1 MARTTGSST
10 KAKVLGAA
18 LELFGSD
25 GYAATSLDDV
35 ARRVGIRKQTLLYYF
50 PSKDDLF
57 TAAALQA
64 AGDVFEALDGALRSG
79 DPGGLD
85 RLPIFIGAVSDLAS
99 ERPEVLGLI
108 REAAR
113 AGPPLSDQVSK
124 ALQPLVD
131 PAVEWL
137 EKGMADGV
145 VRRQNARVALL
156 SIYSAVIGHL
166 TEDSVQ
172 RALLDADARRVATDE
187 LVEFLR
193 AALQP

>member
-18 LELFGSD
+18 LELFGTD

-35 ARRVGIRKQTLLYYF
+35 ARSVGIRKQTLLYYF

-64 AGDVFEALDGALRSG
+64 AGDVFEALDGALRSH

-113 AGPPLSDQVSK
+113 AGPPLSDRVSK

-172 RALLDADARRVATDE
+172 GALLDAGARRVATDE

-193 AALQP
+193 AALAP

>member
-1 MARTTGSST
+1 MARTTGKAT
-10 KAKVLGAA
+10 KGKVLRAA
-18 LELFGSD
+18 VELFGTD
-25 GYAATSLDDV
+25 GYAATSLDDL
-35 ARRVGIRKQTLLYYF
+35 ARRVGIRKQTLLYHF

-57 TAAALQA
+57 TAAALEA
-64 AGDVFEALDGALRSG
+64 ARDVFQALDGALAAH
-79 DPGGLD
+79 DPGGMD
-85 RLPIFIGAVSDLAS
+85 RLPIFIGAVTELSRR
-99 ERPEVLGLI
+99 RPEVLGLI
-108 REAAR
+108 REVAR
-113 AGPPLSDQVSK
+113 AGPPLSDQVSR

-156 SIYSAVIGHL
+156 SIYSTVIGHL

-193 AALQP
+193 EALEP

>member
-1 MARTTGSST
+1 MARTTGQST
-10 KAKVLGAA
+10 KAKVQRAA
-18 LELFGSD
+18 VELFGTD

-35 ARRVGIRKQTLLYYF
+35 ARRVGIRKQTLLYHF

-57 TAAALQA
+57 TAAALEA
-64 AGDVFEALDGALRSG
+64 ARDVFEALDGALSAH
-79 DPGGLD
+79 DPGGMD
-85 RLPIFIGAVSDLAS
+85 RLPIFIGAVTELAR

-108 REAAR
+108 REVAR
-113 AGPPLSDQVSK
+113 AGPPLSDHVSK

-145 VRRQNARVALL
+145 VRRQNARGALL
-156 SIYSAVIGHL
+156 SIYSTVVGHP

-193 AALQP
+193 EALEP

>member
-1 MARTTGSST
+1 
-10 KAKVLGAA
+10 VLAAA

-25 GYAATSLDDV
+25 GYSATSLDDL
-35 ARRVGIRKQTLLYYF
+35 ARHVGIRKQTLLYYF

-57 TAAALQA
+57 TAAALEA
-64 AGDVFEALDGALRSG
+64 ARDVFEALDGALAER

-85 RLPIFIGAVSDLAS
+85 RLPIFIGAVSELAR

-108 REAAR
+108 REVAR
-113 AGPPLSDQVSK
+113 AGPPLSDRVSR

-156 SIYSAVIGHL
+156 SIYSTVVGHL

-172 RALLDADARRVATDE
+172 RALLDDDARRVAIAE

-193 AALQP
+193 EALEP

>member
-1 MARTTGSST
+1 MARTTGKST
-10 KAKVLGAA
+10 KTKVLGAA
-18 LELFGSD
+18 LELFGTD

-57 TAAALQA
+57 TAAALEA
-64 AGDVFEALDGALRSG
+64 ARDVFQALDGALG
-79 DPGGLD
+79 QHDPGGMD
-85 RLPIFIGAVSDLAS
+85 RLPIFIGAVARLARM
-99 ERPEVLGLI
+99 RPEVLGLI
-108 REAAR
+108 REVAR

-156 SIYSAVIGHL
+156 SIYSTVVGHL

-172 RALLDADARRVATDE
+172 RALLDGDARRVATDE

-193 AALQP
+193 AALAP

>member
-1 MARTTGSST
+1 MARTTGIST
-10 KAKVLGAA
+10 KSKVLGAA
-18 LELFGSD
+18 VELFGTD
-25 GYAATSLDDV
+25 GYAATSLDDL

-57 TAAALQA
+57 TAAALEA
-64 AGDVFEALDGALRSG
+64 ARDVFEALDGALRLH
-79 DPGGLD
+79 DPGGLA
-85 RLPIFIGAVSDLAS
+85 RLPIFIGAVSDLAR

-108 REAAR
+108 REVAR
-113 AGPPLSDQVSK
+113 AGPPLSDRVSK

-156 SIYSAVIGHL
+156 SIYSTVIGHL

-172 RALLDADARRVATDE
+172 HALLDADARRVATDE
-187 LVEFLR
+187 LVEFLHT
-193 AALQP
+193 ALVP

>member
-1 MARTTGSST
+1 MARTTGTGT
-10 KAKVLGAA
+10 KAKVLAEA
-18 LELFGSD
+18 VRRFGTA
-25 GYAATSLDDV
+25 GYAAASLDDL
-35 ARRVGIRKQTLLYYF
+35 AGRAGIRKQTLLYYF

-57 TAAALQA
+57 AAAALEA
-64 AGDVFEALDGALRSG
+64 AREVFEALDGALQAN
-79 DPGGLD
+79 DPGGLE
-85 RLPIFIGAVSDLAS
+85 RLPVLIGAVSDLAR

-108 REAAR
+108 REVAR
-113 AGPPLSDQVSK
+113 AGPPLSDRVSL

-137 EKGMADGV
+137 EKGMAEGV

-156 SIYSAVIGHL
+156 SLYSTIIGHL

-172 RALLDADARRVATDE
+172 TALLDADARKVATDE

-193 AALQP
+193 AALVP

>member
-10 KAKVLGAA
+10 RTKVLEAA
-18 LELFGSD
+18 VELFGTD
-25 GYAATSLDDV
+25 GYAATSLDDL
-35 ARRVGIRKQTLLYYF
+35 ARRVGFRKQTLLYYF

-57 TAAALQA
+57 TAAALEA
-64 AGDVFEALDGALRSG
+64 ASDVFEALDGALAAN

-85 RLPIFIGAVSDLAS
+85 RLPIFIGAVSELARM
-99 ERPEVLGLI
+99 RPEVLGLI
-108 REAAR
+108 REVAR
-113 AGPPLSDQVSK
+113 AGPPLSDRVSR

-156 SIYSAVIGHL
+156 SIYSTVIGHL

-172 RALLDADARRVATDE
+172 RALLDPDSRRCAADE
-187 LVEFLR
+187 LVDFLR
-193 AALQP
+193 AALAP